1 MASENKKKKLKNS
14 YCVPGELKNK
24 IEGPKR
30 IAFYT
35 SSLRRKL
42 KKFKLQ
48 EWQD

>member
-1 MASENKKKKLKNS
+1 MASNNKKKKLKNS

-24 IEGPKR
+24 SKGPKR

-35 SSLRRKL
+35 SSMRKAL
-42 KKFKLQ
+42 QKIKPQ

>member
-24 IEGPKR
+24 IKGPKR

-35 SSLRRKL
+35 SSLRKEL
-42 KKFKLQ
+42 KKIKQQ
-48 EWQD
+48 EWRD